1 VDKAN
6 VDQPATVSNAQG
18 SPLRIWDPFV
28 RYGHWTLVFA
38 FGIAYFAAEDWPEVH
53 EWAGYAV
60 LIYLVFRIVWGFIGS
75 AHARFSDFLF
85 GPSTAIAY
93 LRSLLRKS
101 AKRFLG
107 HSPAGAMMVF
117 ALLFMLAGTTMTGV
131 IELAQ
136 AHGEGPLSY
145 FVRERAATVSQTAH
159 EPESAIREI
168 HGAFANLTLILI
180 GLHIAG
186 VVVASV
192 SHKENLVIA
201 MITGRKRV

>member
-1 VDKAN
+1 MA
-6 VDQPATVSNAQG
+6 QPTTISSSQE
-18 SPLRIWDPFV
+18 SSLHIWDPLV
-28 RYGHWTLVFA
+28 RYGHWTLVLA
-38 FGIAYFAAEDWPEVH
+38 FSLAYFAAEDWPEVH

-60 LIYLVFRIVWGFIGS
+60 LIYLAFRIVWGFVGS

-85 GPSTAIAY
+85 SPWSAISY
-93 LRSLLRKS
+93 LRSLLSRR

-107 HSPAGAMMVF
+107 HSPAGAVMVF
-117 ALLFMLAGTTMTGV
+117 GLLFMLAGTTITGM

-136 AHGEGPLSY
+136 AHGEGPLSH
-145 FVRERAATVSQTAH
+145 FIGERAVTVAQTGN
-159 EPESAIREI
+159 EPESVIREM
-168 HGAFANLTLILI
+168 HGVFANVTLVLI

-186 VVVASV
+186 VVAASI